1 MRVSMASDA
10 DDAVSGADAGPVCA
24 GTGTGTGTD
33 SGTGTG
39 TDAGTGV
46 SVSTFELPCSADMPP
61 P

>member
-1 MRVSMASDA
+1 MRVSMVSD
-10 DDAVSGADAGPVCA
+10 DDTVSGAAAGPICA
-24 GTGTGTGTD
+24 GTGTGAGVDRGTA
-33 SGTGTG
+33 TG